1 MASLS
6 LSRQSLTELALVL
19 AERITALEAK
29 LAMPSPGEVVRIDG
43 DDEGIKELVEELS
56 RALFATLH
64 ANGFDYVNTA
74 QALIDNG
81 WRKVMVTENA

>member
-56 RALFATLH
+56 RVLFATLH
-64 ANGFDYVNTA
+64 GNGFDYVNTA